1 MKKSLSACL
10 ILTVL
15 VITSI
20 FIAGCSDNAGSGDS
34 QSSDTAA
41 AITTAS
47 TSALYTAGDIVKNP
61 KSSSKAGLLILG
73 YDAGT
78 DTYERAYIYPNTD
91 GSWGYRLDS
100 KTEKVSRST
109 IETLYT
115 EKSGTIEVSAV
126 PVGKPTTVATTTITT
141 TAATTATTVA
151 TTTTSSAAAPKISD
165 IAPDSGKTGTTVSI
179 TALKG
184 KYFVSGANVTLTKK
198 GETSIVAS
206 DVSVSSAELITCKF
220 AIPSAAG
227 TGVWNV
233 VVTNPDKQTYT
244 WQNGFT
250 ITKGDSTATTTTT
263 TSTTTSTSTKKVT
276 IYSVSPAV
284 IHLGVTINSQ
294 QVDIMGTNVSSATNL
309 KLVGSSHTLTGID
322 GSYYCPDTQSAR
334 ANFAIP
340 AGSQDIY
347 TIQAVDSSGNVLGS
361 LASGLTIST

>member
-1 MKKSLSACL
+1 MLFMKKSLSACL
-10 ILTVL
+10 ILAIL

-20 FIAGCSDNAGSGDS
+20 FIAGCSDNAGDS
-34 QSSDTAA
+34 QSSEPTA

-47 TSALYTAGDIVKNP
+47 TTALYTAGDIVKNP
-61 KSSSKAGLLILG
+61 KSSSNAGLLILG

-126 PVGKPTTVATTTITT
+126 PVGKPTTVATTTIAT
-141 TAATTATTVA
+141 TAATTATTVV

-198 GETSIVAS
+198 GETSIAAS
-206 DVSVSSAELITCKF
+206 SVSVTSSELITCKF
-220 AIPSAAG
+220 AIPSDAG

-263 TSTTTSTSTKKVT
+263 TSTTSTSTKKVT

-322 GSYYCPDTQSAR
+322 GTYYCPDTQSAR

>member
-10 ILTVL
+10 ILAIL

-47 TSALYTAGDIVKNP
+47 TTALYTAGDIVKNP

-100 KTEKVSRST
+100 KTEKISRST
-109 IETLYT
+109 VETLYT
-115 EKSGTIEVSAV
+115 EKSGTIEVSSV
-126 PVGKPTTVATTTITT
+126 PVGKPTTIATATATIAT

-151 TTTTSSAAAPKISD
+151 TTTTSSAAAPKVSD
-165 IAPDSGKTGTTVSI
+165 IEPAAGKTGTTVSI

-184 KYFVSGANVTLTKK
+184 KYFVSGANVSLTKK

-206 DVSVSSAELITCKF
+206 GVSVSSAELITCKF
-220 AIPSAAG
+220 AIPSDAG

-250 ITKGDSTATTTTT
+250 ITQGSSVATTTTT
-263 TSTTTSTSTKKVT
+263 SSTVSAVGVKITSLLDSKFY
-276 IYSVSPAV
+276 IYNSPV
-284 IHLGVTINSQ
+284 RIGIF
-294 QVDIMGTNVSSATNL
+294 GTNLSSAANMQ
-309 KLVGSSHTLTGID
+309 LTKD
-322 GSYYCPDTQSAR
+322 GSTAIIGSNYYIPSYGQAQADFTLPTGSAGTWTLSLIDSTGTVL
-334 ANFAIP
+334 N
-340 AGSQDIY
+340 SK
-347 TIQAVDSSGNVLGS
+347 VDSITI
-361 LASGLTIST
+361 ASN